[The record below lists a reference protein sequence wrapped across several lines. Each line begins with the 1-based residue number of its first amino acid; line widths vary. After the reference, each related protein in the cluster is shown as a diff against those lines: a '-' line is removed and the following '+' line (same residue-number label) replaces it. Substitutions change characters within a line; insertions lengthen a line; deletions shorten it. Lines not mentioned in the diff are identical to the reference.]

1 MGYFVSDVINNN
13 AVKNVAIFVL
23 KVSRV
28 DKNIPGIKGT
38 RVIKVVHS
46 LQRSLKLYPA
56 AENIE
61 VIEIDKEVINHKP
74 AWIIDD
80 DKIKYWA
87 ILGLDAVLSQ
97 TKDGKR
103 NVLAYVS
110 RTLRPS
116 ERNVKSSLML
126 ELFGLKWALTKKF
139 RSYLL
144 GSQAE
149 VYTDSMNLGFRRHA
163 KLEAFEQ
170 RC

>member
-1 MGYFVSDVINNN
+1 MLRNDSFIRLTAVSGLNLPYVGYFVSDVINNN

-28 DKNIPGIKGT
+28 DKNISGIKGT

-74 AWIIDD
+74 AWIIDE

-87 ILGLDAVLSQ
+87 ILALDAVFFPDQ
-97 TKDGKR
+97 GW
-103 NVLAYVS
+103 
-110 RTLRPS
+110 
-116 ERNVKSSLML
+116 E
-126 ELFGLKWALTKKF
+126 EECFGLCEPYPETV
-139 RSYLL
+139 
-144 GSQAE
+144 G
-149 VYTDSMNLGFRRHA
+149 A
-163 KLEAFEQ
+163 K
-170 RC
+170 R